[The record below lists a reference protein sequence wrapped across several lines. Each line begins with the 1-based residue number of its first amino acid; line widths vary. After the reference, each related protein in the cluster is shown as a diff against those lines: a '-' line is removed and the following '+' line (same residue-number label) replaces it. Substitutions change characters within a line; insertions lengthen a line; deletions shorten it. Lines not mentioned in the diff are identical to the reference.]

1 MSGNG
6 SYQNNGPDGK
16 GHYQSIDGNKSHDS
30 GSKKWITG
38 AVVLAVLVGAGYFL
52 THKPAGAA
60 TEAAVKKAA
69 LPTSGKTGKLKLFDD
84 DRKYCRGGIPSPLFG
99 GLGIMCFCL
108 GRKMSLMDNLTFS
121 S

>member
-1 MSGNG
+1 MSSNGG
-6 SYQNNGPDGK
+6 SYQNTRPSGGDGNGQYELIG
-16 GHYQSIDGNKSHDS
+16 GNKSDG

-38 AVVLAVLVGAGYFL
+38 AVVLAALVGAGYFF

-84 DRKYCRGGIPSPLFG
+84 NRKYPSL
-99 GLGIMCFCL
+99 L
-108 GRKMSLMDNLTFS
+108 
-121 S
+121 